1 MPADQRYVLRVVD
14 AHYGGDVSRV
24 VIGGV
29 PHIPGRTVL
38 EKRSWLEQEGDA
50 LRRML
55 LGPPYGDPS
64 MCANVYV
71 DADLPEAQAGYVIME
86 AMGYPHFSGS
96 NSICVVAALLENGV
110 IEMGPPGT
118 QEVLLEAPAGLIR
131 AQAHHDGQHVE
142 SVTLGCDPPWIA
154 ARDCTVELP
163 EYGEVTFDLVWS
175 GCFYAVVDAERQG
188 FALTAAERPSLAEF
202 GLELCLVATPEL
214 DLVHPEFGDTGMLSF
229 VSFAGP
235 IEPHPTGERDD
246 VLPRSPSATF
256 VYPHVVCRCPTG
268 TGTAARLAVLN
279 DRGEMG
285 VGDGLTAV
293 SPTGSP
299 MDGRIAGTTVAAGN
313 EALDV
318 RITGRPFTLG
328 RTDLIVNLDDD
339 LTESEGI
346 WELLTGQ
353 V

>member
-1 MPADQRYVLRVVD
+1 MPPENRHVLRLVD

-38 EKRSWLEQEGDA
+38 EKRSWLEREGDA

-55 LGPPYGDPS
+55 ISPPYGAPS

-71 DADLPEAQAGYVIME
+71 DHDIPEAEAGYVIME

-110 IEMGPPGT
+110 IEMGPAGT

-142 SVTLGCDPPWIA
+142 SVSLGCHPPWVA
-154 ARDCTVELP
+154 ARDCSVELP
-163 EYGEVTFDLVWS
+163 EYGEVRFDLVWS
-175 GCFYAVVDAERQG
+175 GCFYAVVDAERHG
-188 FALTAAERPSLAEF
+188 FALTAAERPALAEF

-214 DLVHPEFGDTGMLSF
+214 DLVHPVFGDTGLLSF

-235 IEPHPTGERDD
+235 GARADEGAGT
-246 VLPRSPSATF
+246 LARSPSATF
-256 VYPHVVCRCPTG
+256 VYPNVVCRCPTG
-268 TGTAARLAVLN
+268 TGTAARLALMT
-279 DRGEMG
+279 DRGEAG
-285 VGDGLTAV
+285 VGDGITMV
-293 SPTGSP
+293 SPTGSE
-299 MDGRIAGTTVAAGN
+299 MDGRIVGTTEAAGH
-313 EALDV
+313 EALEV
-318 RITGRPFTLG
+318 MITGRPFTLG

-339 LTESEGI
+339 LAESEGI
-346 WELLTGQ
+346 WELLAGR